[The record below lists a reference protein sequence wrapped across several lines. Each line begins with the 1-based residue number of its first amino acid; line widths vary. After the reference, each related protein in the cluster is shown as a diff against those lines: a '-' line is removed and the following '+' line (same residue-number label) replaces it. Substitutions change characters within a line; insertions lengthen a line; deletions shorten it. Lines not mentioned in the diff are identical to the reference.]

1 MIKNYLK
8 IAWRNI
14 SRRKGYSLIN
24 ICGLAVGISACL
36 LLFTVVRYELSYDRY
51 HPNYERIYRIV
62 TQDSYSDGIDYTP
75 GIPFPAREA
84 VRVSFPEFTTGT
96 LFASYGSQVTVPET
110 GPADTSPGKK
120 FIEEIGFFFCDP
132 EFFKVFHFTW
142 LAGSPTV
149 LNQPNTTVLTQK
161 MANKYFG
168 DWKIAVGRFLKL
180 DNAITVKI
188 AGILQDPP
196 ANSDFPLGIVTSYV
210 TAKSNPTIW
219 GYNPDWGNTTSNFQ
233 LYMLLSEHV
242 SMANINKQ
250 LLQFSKKNYK
260 QDLASKKTSF
270 LQPLSQLHFD
280 NRFGNF
286 GDHTISKATLWTLS
300 LIGVFIII
308 MACINFIN
316 LATAQAVGRSKEVGI
331 RKVLGSDRLQ
341 LLGQVMGETFLIVL
355 VAMAFAVILSTVG
368 LPYIK
373 HIASIEEQLSLI
385 NWQTVTFLAGV
396 VIVVT
401 LLAGLYPALVVSGFN
416 PALALKNKINS
427 ATVGK
432 ASLRKGLVVTQFAI
446 SQVLIIGTIVAVSQ
460 MNYVHNAEL
469 GFNKEALLI
478 INTNADSVVQSR
490 QNAFKEKLLQ
500 MPGVQAVS
508 FSSDVPSSD
517 NNWAGNFAFDHRPD
531 EKFNIYRK
539 AGDEDYFKTYGLEI
553 LVGRI
558 FEKSDTAKEIVVNET
573 VVKKL
578 GAKNPSDVV
587 GKEIR
592 SGRSGWKTI
601 VGVVKDFNTN
611 SLREDVKPLML
622 FQRKDRYGVTG
633 IKLRSSNIPKT
644 KTAIEAAWNQYFPE
658 YAYTIS
664 YMDENIKRFYEQE
677 DQMSLLYKIFAG
689 IAIFISCL
697 GLYGLVSYMAVQ
709 RTKEIGIRKVL
720 GGTITHI
727 LWIFS
732 REFLMLLIVAFLI
745 SVPVAWWLM
754 NNWLQDFA
762 FRVAM
767 SPWIFIASI
776 VISVVVAALTVGYRS
791 MRAAVVNPVKSL
803 RSE

>member
-1 MIKNYLK
+1 MIQNYLK

-14 SRRKGYSLIN
+14 SKRKGYSLIN
-24 ICGLAVGISACL
+24 ICGLAVGIAACL
-36 LLFTVVRYELSYDRY
+36 LLFTVVNYELSYDRY
-51 HPNYERIYRIV
+51 HPNYSRIYRIV
-62 TQDSYSDGIDYTP
+62 TQDNFSDGIDYTP
-75 GIPFPAREA
+75 GIPFPALEA
-84 VRVSFPEFTTGT
+84 VRTTFPEFTTGS
-96 LFASYGSQVTVPET
+96 LFASYGSQVTVLS
-110 GPADTSPGKK
+110 DKSNSPSQKR
-120 FIEEIGFFFCDP
+120 FIEETGFFFADP
-132 EFFKVFHFTW
+132 EFFKVFQFTW
-142 LAGSPTV
+142 LAGSPSA
-149 LNQPNTTVLTQK
+149 LEQPNTTVLTK
-161 MANKYFG
+161 RMAEKYFG
-168 DWKIAVGRFLKL
+168 NWRSAIGKFLKL
-180 DNAITVKI
+180 DNIVTVKI
-188 AGILQDPP
+188 SGILENPP

-210 TAKSNPTIW
+210 TAKANDRTY
-219 GYNPDWGNTTSNFQ
+219 GYTPDWGNTTSNFQ
-233 LYMLLSEHV
+233 LYMLTAENV
-242 SMANINKQ
+242 SAATINRQ
-250 LLQFSKKNYK
+250 LLQFSRQNYK
-260 QDLASKKTSF
+260 QDQASKKTSF

-280 NRFGNF
+280 NRFGTF
-286 GDHTISKATLWTLS
+286 GDHTTTKATLWTLS
-300 LIGVFIII
+300 FIGVFIII

-316 LATAQAVGRSKEVGI
+316 LATAQAVSRSKEVGI
-331 RKVLGSDRLQ
+331 RKVLGSDRTQ
-341 LLGQVMGETFLIVL
+341 LIGQVMGETFVIVI
-355 VAMAFAVILSTVG
+355 VAIGLAVMLATIG

-373 HIASIEEQLSLI
+373 YIASIEEQLSLI
-385 NWQTVTFLAGV
+385 NWQTLAFLGGISV
-396 VIVVT
+396 VVT
-401 LLAGLYPALVVSGFN
+401 ILSGLYPALVVSGFN
-416 PALALKNKINS
+416 PALALKSKISS

-446 SQVLIIGTIVAVSQ
+446 SQILIIGTIVAVSQ
-460 MNYVHNAEL
+460 MNYVHTADL
-469 GFNKEALLI
+469 GFNKEAVLV
-478 INTNADSVVQSR
+478 INTNSDSVVQSR
-490 QNAFKEKLLQ
+490 QDVFKEKLLQ

-517 NNWAGNFAFDHRPD
+517 NNWSGNFAFDHKPD

-553 LVGRI
+553 VAGRI

-573 VVKKL
+573 LVKKL
-578 GAKNPSDVV
+578 GVKNPSDVV

-601 VGVVKDFNTN
+601 VGVVKDFNMN

-622 FQRKDRYGVTG
+622 FPRKDRYGVTG
-633 IKLRSSNIPKT
+633 IKLRSTNIPKT

-720 GGTITHI
+720 GGTISHI

-732 REFLMLLIVAFLI
+732 REFLVLLVVAFLI
-745 SVPVAWWLM
+745 SVPIAWWLM

-762 FRVAM
+762 FRVSM

-776 VISVVVAALTVGYRS
+776 VISLFVAALTVGYRS

>member
-1 MIKNYLK
+1 MIRNYLK

-14 SRRKGYSLIN
+14 SKRKGYSLIN
-24 ICGLAVGISACL
+24 ICGLAVGIAACL

-62 TQDSYSDGIDYTP
+62 TQDNFSDGIDYTP
-75 GIPFPAREA
+75 GIPFPAVDA
-84 VRVSFPEFTTGT
+84 VRTTFPEFTTGS
-96 LFASYGSQVTVPET
+96 LFASYGSQVTIV
-110 GPADTSPGKK
+110 ADKINSPSEKK
-120 FIEEIGFFFCDP
+120 FIEETGFFFADP

-142 LAGSPTV
+142 LAGSPSV
-149 LNQPNTTVLTQK
+149 LEQPNTTVLTER
-161 MANKYFG
+161 MAEKYFG
-168 DWKIAVGRFLKL
+168 NWQKAMGKILKL
-180 DNAITVKI
+180 DNNVTVKV
-188 AGILQDPP
+188 AGILKNPP

-210 TAKSNPTIW
+210 TAKANPATY
-219 GYNPDWGNTTSNFQ
+219 GVTLDWGNTTSNFQ
-233 LYMLLSEHV
+233 LYLMAPENV
-242 SMANINKQ
+242 SASAIDRQ
-250 LLQFSKKNYK
+250 LAQFSKQNYK

-270 LQPLSQLHFD
+270 AQPLRQLHFD
-280 NRFGNF
+280 SRFGTF
-286 GDHTISKATLWTLS
+286 GDHTINKATLWTLS
-300 LIGVFIII
+300 FIGVFIII

-316 LATAQAVGRSKEVGI
+316 LTTAQAVGRSKEVGI
-331 RKVLGSDRLQ
+331 RKVLGSDRRQ
-341 LLGQVMGETFLIVL
+341 LLGQVMGETFLVVV
-355 VAMAFAVILSTVG
+355 VAAVFAVMLATVG
-368 LPYIK
+368 LPHIK
-373 HIASIEEQLSLI
+373 HIASIEEQLTLI
-385 NWQTVTFLAGV
+385 NWQTLAFLASTS
-396 VIVVT
+396 IVVT
-401 LLAGLYPALVVSGFN
+401 VLAGLYPALVVSGFN
-416 PALALKNKINS
+416 PALALKNKITS

-446 SQVLIIGTIVAVSQ
+446 SQILIIGTIVAVSQ
-460 MNYVHNAEL
+460 MNYVHTADL

-478 INTNADSVVQSR
+478 INTNSDSVVQSR
-490 QNAFKEKLLQ
+490 QNAFKEKLLK

-517 NNWAGNFAFDHRPD
+517 NNWSGNFAFDHKPD

-539 AGDEDYFKTYGLEI
+539 AADEDYFKTYGLEI
-553 LVGRI
+553 IAGRI

-578 GAKNPSDVV
+578 GVKNPADVV

-592 SGRSGWKTI
+592 SGRSSWKTI

-633 IKLRSSNIPKT
+633 IKLRSSNVPKT
-644 KTAIEAAWNQYFPE
+644 KAAIEAAWNQYFPE

-664 YMDENIKRFYEQE
+664 YMDENIARFYEQE
-677 DQMSLLYKIFAG
+677 DQLSLLYKIFAG

-697 GLYGLVSYMAVQ
+697 GLYGLVSFMAVQ

-732 REFLMLLIVAFLI
+732 REFFILLVVAFLI
-745 SVPVAWWLM
+745 SVPAGWWLM
-754 NNWLQDFA
+754 NNWLQDFE
-762 FRVAM
+762 FRVRI
-767 SPWIFIASI
+767 SPWIFVVS
-776 VISVVVAALTVGYRS
+776 VLISVIVAALTVGYRS
-791 MRAAVVNPVKSL
+791 IRAAIMNPVKSL

>member
-1 MIKNYLK
+1 MIQNYLK

-14 SRRKGYSLIN
+14 SKRKGYSLIN
-24 ICGLAVGISACL
+24 ICGLAVGIAACL
-36 LLFTVVRYELSYDRY
+36 LLFTVVNYELSYDRY
-51 HPNYERIYRIV
+51 HPNYSRIYRIV
-62 TQDSYSDGIDYTP
+62 TQDNFSDGIDYTP
-75 GIPFPAREA
+75 GIPFPALEA
-84 VRVSFPEFTTGT
+84 VRTTFPEFTTGS
-96 LFASYGSQVTVPET
+96 LFASYGSQVTVLS
-110 GPADTSPGKK
+110 DKSNSPSQKR
-120 FIEEIGFFFCDP
+120 FIEETGFFFADP
-132 EFFKVFHFTW
+132 EFFKVFQFTW
-142 LAGSPTV
+142 LAGSPSA
-149 LNQPNTTVLTQK
+149 LEQPNTTVLTK
-161 MANKYFG
+161 RMAEKYFG
-168 DWKIAVGRFLKL
+168 NWRSAIGKFLKL
-180 DNAITVKI
+180 DNIVTVKI
-188 AGILQDPP
+188 SGILENPP

-210 TAKSNPTIW
+210 TAKANDRTY
-219 GYNPDWGNTTSNFQ
+219 GYTPDWGNTTSNFQ
-233 LYMLLSEHV
+233 LYMLTAENV
-242 SMANINKQ
+242 SAATINRQ
-250 LLQFSKKNYK
+250 LLQFSRQNYK
-260 QDLASKKTSF
+260 QDQASKKTSF

-280 NRFGNF
+280 NRFGTF
-286 GDHTISKATLWTLS
+286 GDHTTTKATLWTLS
-300 LIGVFIII
+300 FIGVFIII

-316 LATAQAVGRSKEVGI
+316 LATAQAVSRSKEVGI
-331 RKVLGSDRLQ
+331 RKVLGSDRTQ
-341 LLGQVMGETFLIVL
+341 LIGQVMGETFVIVI
-355 VAMAFAVILSTVG
+355 VAIGLAVMLATIG

-373 HIASIEEQLSLI
+373 YIASIEEQLSLI
-385 NWQTVTFLAGV
+385 NWQTLAFLGGISV
-396 VIVVT
+396 VVT
-401 LLAGLYPALVVSGFN
+401 ILSGLYPALVVSGFN
-416 PALALKNKINS
+416 PALALKSKISS

-446 SQVLIIGTIVAVSQ
+446 SQILIIGTIVAVSQ
-460 MNYVHNAEL
+460 MNYVHTADL
-469 GFNKEALLI
+469 GFNKEAVLVI
-478 INTNADSVVQSR
+478 DTNSDSVVQSR
-490 QNAFKEKLLQ
+490 QDVFKEKLLQ

-517 NNWAGNFAFDHRPD
+517 NNWSGNFAFDHKPD

-553 LVGRI
+553 VAGRI

-573 VVKKL
+573 LVKKL
-578 GAKNPSDVV
+578 GVKNPSDVV

-601 VGVVKDFNTN
+601 VGVVKDFNMN

-622 FQRKDRYGVTG
+622 FPRKDRYGVTG
-633 IKLRSSNIPKT
+633 IKLRSTNIPKT

-720 GGTITHI
+720 GGTISHI

-732 REFLMLLIVAFLI
+732 REFLVLLVVAFLI
-745 SVPVAWWLM
+745 SVPIAWWLM

-762 FRVAM
+762 FRVSM

-776 VISVVVAALTVGYRS
+776 VISLFVAALTVGYRS